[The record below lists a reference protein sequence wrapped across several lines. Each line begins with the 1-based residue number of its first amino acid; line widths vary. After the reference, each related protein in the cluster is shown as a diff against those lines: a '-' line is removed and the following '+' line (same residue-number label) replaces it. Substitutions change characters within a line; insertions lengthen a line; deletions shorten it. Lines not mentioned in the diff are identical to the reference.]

1 MEAAGAGRVEAEAA
15 PGPAGDLVLRMKGD
29 AALEEIVLRKIDLGG
44 RPAIYVHALDPEGAA
59 AASGLR
65 AGVVLKE
72 MSWSPFTDEVRTRD
86 QTEEIVPVVGT
97 ERLDFIKSN
106 WEITEDIVVV
116 FEGGPPRVTEEMVRA
131 AGAPPPPAEAAPRPV
146 LVAEE
151 RPDLYSD
158 KWEGDV
164 YVGGQLNILTV
175 ILGLLAVCVLVGV
188 GYGIWAY
195 GDGGGAGDY
204 SGLVY

>member
-1 MEAAGAGRVEAEAA
+1 M
-15 PGPAGDLVLRMKGD
+15 
-29 AALEEIVLRKIDLGG
+29 
-44 RPAIYVHALDPEGAA
+44 
-59 AASGLR
+59 
-65 AGVVLKE
+65 VLKE
-72 MSWSPFTDEVRTRD
+72 MSWSPFADEVRMRD
-86 QTEEIVPVVGT
+86 RDEEIVPVAGT
-97 ERLDFIKSN
+97 ERLDFIKNN

-116 FEGGPPRVTEEMVRA
+116 FEGGEPRVTAEMVQSAAAAAAASASRA
-131 AGAPPPPAEAAPRPV
+131 GEDRPAPVAPRPT
-146 LVAEE
+146 LVAKE

-175 ILGLLAVCVLVGV
+175 ILGLLAICVLVGV
-188 GYGIWAY
+188 GYGVWAY

>member
-1 MEAAGAGRVEAEAA
+1 MA
-15 PGPAGDLVLRMKGD
+15 LRMKGD
-29 AALEEIVLRKIDLGG
+29 RALEEVVLRKIALGG
-44 RPAIYVHALDPEGAA
+44 QMAIYAHAVDPEGEAA
-59 AASGLR
+59 AGGLLP
-65 AGVVLKE
+65 GMVLKE
-72 MSWSPFTDEVRTRD
+72 MSWNPFTDEVKARD
-86 QTEEIVPVVGT
+86 QNEEIVAVEGT

-106 WEITEDIVVV
+106 WEITEDIVLV
-116 FEGGPPRVTEEMVRA
+116 FEGGAPRVTAEMVQA
-131 AGAPPPPAEAAPRPV
+131 AGAAAAAAAARAAEDRPAPAAARPT
-146 LVAEE
+146 LVAKE

-158 KWEGDV
+158 QWEGDV